1 MINLD
6 GLQPF
11 ALGGNRRCFIHPNNN
26 YRCLK
31 VSLEGQS
38 KKVKQ
43 NAPWYKKLRSE
54 KSFDDNLREQKAY
67 AQRALRKD
75 KSDTWKHLAKWYGM
89 VETSIGPASETELI
103 RDNQNN
109 IASTLETYLFSYGM
123 TDEIKIALDEFES
136 WLRSSLVL
144 TKNIIPHNLVLGYE
158 GEKIV
163 LKIID
168 GLGSK
173 SYLPL
178 TQISDVFAKKYVE
191 RRIELMRSRINWDLT
206 GRQGSWK

>member
-1 MINLD
+1 MIILSD
-6 GLQPF
+6 ASAF
-11 ALGGNRRCFIHPNNN
+11 AEGGNRKCFVHPDNPD
-26 YRCLK
+26 RCLK
-31 VSLEGQS
+31 VVHPGLLEEI
-38 KKVKQ
+38 KKNK
-43 NAPWYKKLRSE
+43 PWYKKIRSLE
-54 KSFDDNLREQKAY
+54 SFDDNLREENAYKQKAIINGGPNI
-67 AQRALRKD
+67 
-75 KSDTWKHLAKWYGM
+75 WNHLAKWYGM
-89 VETSIGPASETELI
+89 KETDIGMASETELI

-109 IASTLETYLFSYGM
+109 IASTLEAYLFSYGM